1 MARSYSSTFSLLVWL
16 LTLWTACPLAAQ
28 TLHFNLVDRETVQQR
43 VTDVPLQ
50 NPDRKA
56 KVEDLFRQAG
66 CSASISEQ
74 TVKSSPLP
82 NAMCLLKGETDQVII
97 VGAHYDQISPAQGI
111 IDNWTGASLLPSLY
125 QAISNQPRRHSFLF
139 IAFTDEEKGLL
150 GSGYYADHMSR
161 EEIARTSA
169 MVNLDSLGLT
179 STKVWVHHADYN
191 LVLALSTVAHATNL
205 PLAEVDVERV
215 GRADSDSFTYRKIPR
230 ITIHSVT
237 QENLHVLHSSRDTV
251 KELRFDD
258 YYDTYHLLAA
268 YLVYLDSTL
277 DHDQE
282 KGPQKPAAKY

>member
-1 MARSYSSTFSLLVWL
+1 MARWYSNTFSVLAWL
-16 LTLWTACPLAAQ
+16 LTLGTVDALAAQ
-28 TLHFNLVDRETVQQR
+28 TLHFHLVDREVVQQR
-43 VTDVPLQ
+43 VTDVPLK
-50 NPDRKA
+50 NSDRKA

-66 CSASISEQ
+66 CSSISEQ
-74 TVKSSPLP
+74 PVKGSRLP

-111 IDNWTGASLLPSLY
+111 IDNWSGASLLPSLY
-125 QAISNQPRRHSFLF
+125 EAISNRPRRHSFLF
-139 IAFTDEEKGLL
+139 IAFTDEEQGLV
-150 GSGYYADHMSR
+150 GSGYYADHMTR
-161 EEIARTSA
+161 EEITHTSA
-169 MVNLDSLGLT
+169 MVNLDTLGLT

-191 LVLALSTVAHATNL
+191 LVLALSTVAHAMNL

-237 QENLHVLHSSRDTV
+237 RENLRVLHSSSDTV

-277 DHDQE
+277 DNDQE

>member
-1 MARSYSSTFSLLVWL
+1 MARWYSNTFSVLAWL
-16 LTLWTACPLAAQ
+16 LTLGTVDALAAQ
-28 TLHFNLVDRETVQQR
+28 TLHFHLVDREVVQQR
-43 VTDVPLQ
+43 VTDVPLK
-50 NPDRKA
+50 NSDRKA

-66 CSASISEQ
+66 CFSISEQ
-74 TVKSSPLP
+74 PVKGSRLP

-111 IDNWTGASLLPSLY
+111 IDNWSGASLLPSLY
-125 QAISNQPRRHSFLF
+125 EAISNRPRRHSFLF
-139 IAFTDEEKGLL
+139 IAFTDEEQGLV
-150 GSGYYADHMSR
+150 GSGYYADHMTR
-161 EEIARTSA
+161 EEITHTSA
-169 MVNLDSLGLT
+169 MVNLDTLGLT

-191 LVLALSTVAHATNL
+191 LVLALSTVAHAMNL

-237 QENLHVLHSSRDTV
+237 RENLRVLHSSSDTV

-277 DHDQE
+277 DNDQE